1 MLLLIFHV
9 LKKLLHQERELFS
22 GDTNFEINFKFYVFG
37 FTMILCEGN
46 EMIQRIHITGPYE
59 EKIYIYI
66 YILLLF

>member
-9 LKKLLHQERELFS
+9 LKKLLHQEREPFS
-22 GDTNFEINFKFYVFG
+22 GDTNFETNFKFYVFG

-59 EKIYIYI
+59 EEKKII
-66 YILLLF
+66 ILLLF

>member
-9 LKKLLHQERELFS
+9 LKKLLHQEREPFS

-59 EKIYIYI
+59 EKKKKI
-66 YILLLF
+66 ILLLF